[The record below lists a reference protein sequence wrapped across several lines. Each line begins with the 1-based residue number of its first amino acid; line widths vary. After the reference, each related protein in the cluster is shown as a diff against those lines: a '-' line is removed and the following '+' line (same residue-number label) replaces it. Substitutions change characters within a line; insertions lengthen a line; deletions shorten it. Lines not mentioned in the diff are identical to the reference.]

1 MSKATSFLA
10 FAVGVAVGAAAT
22 WQFAKKRY
30 EKIAQ
35 EEIDSVKEFYGKKPI
50 PHEATADNGAKQA
63 AEQAKEKPDIFQYT
77 AMLQKSGYTG
87 DSSADQGEEMSKQ
100 DVPYVIS
107 PEQFGEIDNYAKI
120 SLTYFLDGVLVDDD
134 YELVEDVDKVIG
146 LTSLNHFGEYEDD
159 SVFVRNDR
167 LKCDYEILLDQRNYQ
182 DVLKTMPHRVEV

>member
-10 FAVGVAVGAAAT
+10 FAVGAAVGSAAT

-50 PHEATADNGAKQA
+50 PHEAVVDNGAKQA

-107 PEQFGEIDNYAKI
+107 PEQFGEIDDYAKI